1 MRVLLVGGSP
11 DVTSSVVLQEAANGC
26 DKVVAIDRG
35 LDALMNAGI
44 YPDLFCGDADSISDE
59 GRSLIE
65 EAFCSASDNFS
76 CTMTHN
82 GPCGG
87 GEPPM
92 FEIERYNPAKDYT
105 DLSLALRA
113 IRERWGSCDV
123 VCTFLSGGKP
133 DHFLGVM
140 GCLSAYD
147 AGAVQLVENTFSG
160 RILHGGQ
167 NWSIDGA
174 EGRRLSVIALA
185 DGTCVS
191 ERGTRWETDHLEL
204 PLLSDRGVSNV
215 IDDAHA
221 SVICNE
227 GVLVAYLFNE
237 KSPLARERSR

>member
-11 DVTSSVVLQEAANGC
+11 EVASSKVLQNAAEGC
-26 DKVVAIDRG
+26 DRVVAVDRG
-35 LDALMNAGI
+35 LDALLKAGVN
-44 YPDLFCGDADSISDE
+44 PDLFCGDVDSVSGE

-65 EAFCSASDNFS
+65 AASRMASDYPS
-76 CTMTHN
+76 CEAGCDDSHEYS
-82 GPCGG
+82 GLPL
-87 GEPPM
+87 

-123 VCTFLSGGKP
+123 VCTCLSGGKP

-160 RILHGGQ
+160 RILHIGQ
-167 NWSIDGA
+167 SWSIDGA
-174 EGRRLSVIALA
+174 EDRRLSVIALA
-185 DGTCVS
+185 EGTRVT
-191 ERGTRWETDHLEL
+191 ERGTRWETDLLEL

-215 IDDAHA
+215 IDNAHA
-221 SVICNE
+221 SIICDE